1 VPSFPL
7 GKVPKLLTP
16 RQPHKSRRPVSLFL
30 VVVLTILVSQDL
42 ALSTPQLR
50 RTRTIR
56 TTPFVNRNVSMRDNE
71 GSAYVPRNKSLWL
84 ADDNGRAV
92 FEVNPATGSLKRGIG
107 RRQFESAR
115 RLGGGPRAGV
125 DRTRDFESI
134 AYDRAHDALYVFSST
149 CCGPSVLPAAF
160 RLKRNAQGVFRVVS
174 YQPLPNTTK
183 ITAAAWNAAN
193 GKLYVGFGRDL
204 RAYNYTR
211 NSLGRAFRVPN
222 LTDITGMGFSPDGR
236 YLFVT
241 TGAEQLSRVRWA
253 TKRLVAG
260 WTFGLVAFGIHD
272 SRAVEVI
279 GGRFYVVDGDD
290 ARSKADPLRYAVY
303 VLALR

>member
-1 VPSFPL
+1 VPN
-7 GKVPKLLTP
+7 LLTP
-16 RQPHKSRRPVSLFL
+16 RQPQKIRRPVGLTL
-30 VVVLTILVSQDL
+30 AVMLTVVMAQDL
-42 ALSTPQLR
+42 AFSAPHLQ

-56 TTPFVNRNVSMRDNE
+56 TTPFANRNVSMRDNE

-134 AYDRAHDALYVFSST
+134 AYDRAHDTIYVFSST
-149 CCGPSVLPAAF
+149 CCGPSVLPTAF
-160 RLKRNAQGVFRVVS
+160 RLKRNPRGVFRVAS
-174 YQPLPNTTK
+174 YQPLPNATK
-183 ITAAAWNAAN
+183 INAAAWNAAN
-193 GKLYVGFGRDL
+193 GKLYVGFGRDM
-204 RAYNYTR
+204 RTYNYTT

-241 TGAEQLSRVRWA
+241 TGAEQVRRVRWA

-260 WTFGLVAFGIHD
+260 WTFGLTGFGIHD

-279 GGRFYVVDGDD
+279 GGRLYVTDGDD
-290 ARSKADPLRYAVY
+290 ARSKSDPLRYAVY
-303 VLALR
+303 VLSLR